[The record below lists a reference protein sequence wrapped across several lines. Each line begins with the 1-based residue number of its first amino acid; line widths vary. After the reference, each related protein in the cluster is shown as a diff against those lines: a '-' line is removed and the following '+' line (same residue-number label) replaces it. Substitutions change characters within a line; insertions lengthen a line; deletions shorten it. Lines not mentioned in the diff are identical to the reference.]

1 MSFCIWRNDTVYKGS
16 CSKDERIMNGI
27 ENTLVK
33 FHLDEIDK
41 LLFTYSGNNNFLVTM
56 FNDSNVAK
64 HMNPDLNDSC

>member
-1 MSFCIWRNDTVYKGS
+1 
-16 CSKDERIMNGI
+16 MNGI
-27 ENTLVK
+27 KNNLVK

-64 HMNPDLNDSC
+64 HMNPDLNDSS